1 MKIISLDVSTA
12 LAILD
17 ALGCSDDP
25 IMYKGKEITPQ
36 ILDYYCNH
44 DYNIRASSVRIK
56 FYTGSRMCMG
66 AVRLTKGSLYT
77 MVVNRLTGR

>member
-25 IMYKGKEITPQ
+25 IIWKGKGVTPEG
-36 ILDYYCNH
+36 LDYYYNH
-44 DYNIRASSVRIK
+44 DYNIKASSVRIK
-56 FYTGSRMCMG
+56 FYGGGRKLG
-66 AVRLTKGSLYT
+66 LLKGSLYA
-77 MVVNRLTGR
+77 MVVDRLTKKNL